1 MRARIGV
8 DGMSLTLSNLLGE
21 VGIRAALTQDPMIE
35 SVAMDSRKVMPGT
48 LFLALQGTKENGFA
62 YAEQAVAAGASAVLY
77 EGQPQEIPRHWK
89 VPTLNLPS
97 LRPIAAAM
105 MHALHDFPGHR
116 LFNVGVTG
124 TNGKTTIT
132 RLISALLASA
142 GHKTIRL
149 GTIDY
154 AFGDEILPSPLTTP
168 DADLFFDMLS
178 RGVKAGCT
186 ALAMEVSSHALS
198 QDRIRG
204 ISFQRVI
211 FTNLTQDHLDFHADF
226 EDYFAAKQRL
236 FTSDYLAPEGIAI
249 LNADSP
255 YGLRLKE
262 YLAEKHAGGVLTF
275 TREPQGA
282 DLTLESAELKLSGSV
297 LHLRYQDR
305 NLIIRS
311 ALVGAINVENL
322 LAATAFGISLGL
334 SGQAIDAA
342 IAKVS
347 VPGRNEL
354 FSLPN
359 GAYAVVDYAHTPDAL
374 ERVLASLRPL
384 TSGKLI
390 CVFGCGGDRDKGKR
404 PLMGG
409 IAARLADLT
418 VVTSDNPRTE
428 NPQAILD
435 GIAAGIPDH
444 GRARIISDRRE
455 AIAFGLQLA
464 QAGDCVLIAGKGH
477 EDYQILGKTK
487 HPFSDQGEVRAFTAR
502 IEEAG

>member
-1 MRARIGV
+1 
-8 DGMSLTLSNLLGE
+8 MSLRLSELLSQA
-21 VGIRAALTQDPMIE
+21 GIRVVLPKDPAIA
-35 SVAMDSRKVMPGT
+35 SVAIDSRKVKPGC
-48 LFLALQGTKENGFA
+48 LFLALQGAKEDGFA
-62 YAEQAVAAGASAVLY
+62 YVEQAVAAGAAAVLY
-77 EGQPQEIPRHWK
+77 EGQPREIPSHWG
-89 VPTLNLPS
+89 VPALNLPA
-97 LRPIAAAM
+97 LRPIAAPM
-105 MHALHDFPGHR
+105 MHALHDYPGR
-116 LFNVGVTG
+116 NLFNVGVTG

-132 RLISALLASA
+132 RLTSALLGAA
-142 GHKTIRL
+142 GYKPIRL

-154 AFGDEILPSPLTTP
+154 AFGDEVMPSPLTTP
-168 DADLFFDMLS
+168 DADIFFDLLS
-178 RGVKAGCT
+178 RGLKAGCT

-204 ISFQRVI
+204 IVFQRAI

-226 EDYFAAKQRL
+226 EDYFAAKRRL
-236 FTSDYLAPEGIAI
+236 FTADYLAPDGIAV

-255 YGLRLKE
+255 YGLRLKRE
-262 YLAEKHAGGVLTF
+262 LAEKHAGGVLTF
-275 TREPQGA
+275 TREKQGA
-282 DLTLESAELKLSGSV
+282 DLTLESAELKLGGS
-297 LHLRYQDR
+297 LLRMRHQGRD
-305 NLIIRS
+305 LSLSS

-322 LAATAFGISLGL
+322 LAATAFGLSLGL
-334 SGQAIDAA
+334 SGQAIDEA
-342 IAKVS
+342 ISKVT

-354 FSLPN
+354 FPLPN

-384 TSGKLI
+384 TTGKLI

-435 GIAAGIPDH
+435 GIVAGISDRD
-444 GRARIISDRRE
+444 RARVIADRRE
-455 AIAFGLQLA
+455 AIALGLKAA

-477 EDYQILGKTK
+477 EDYQILGTTK
-487 HPFSDQGEVRAFTAR
+487 HPFSDQGEVRAFAAMLGK
-502 IEEAG
+502 AG